1 MDRQR
6 PSFWKTPA
14 GFAALVLIGVVSYF
28 LLMEHRQ
35 HVWQLLPYLI
45 LLACPLLHLF
55 MHGSHGGHA
64 GQGQHGSEQNANQR
78 EVEDDHREHEHHH
91 H

>member
-1 MDRQR
+1 MATQK
-6 PSFWKTPA
+6 PSFWKTPS

-28 LLMEHRQ
+28 LLMEHRE
-35 HVWQLLPYLI
+35 HVWQLLPYLF

-64 GQGQHGSEQNANQR
+64 GHGNHGNEVEYQQTERSEQHN
-78 EVEDDHREHEHHH
+78 EHHH
-91 H
+91 